1 MSDGDPFK
9 RVRTALAGQGPSTS
23 DHDLNQALPTHGT
36 GKLVEAGVLIP
47 LIQRD
52 RGINV
57 VLTQRSEGLKHHAGQ
72 VSFPGGRLEPEDRG
86 PRAAALREAREEIGL
101 DPAAVDIL
109 GRCPVHETATG
120 FRITPFVGAI
130 IGKANFVPQ
139 DGEVAE
145 IFEVPLDFA
154 MDTQNFG
161 IEWRRWRGARRYY
174 RAVTFGDRYIWG
186 ATAGILYGLA
196 RRYAE
201 PGDGIVN

>member
-1 MSDGDPFK
+1 MSDGDPFR
-9 RVRTALAGQGPSTS
+9 RVRLALAGQGTETS
-23 DHDLNQALPTHGT
+23 DHDLNQSLPTRSD

-52 RGINV
+52 REINV

-72 VSFPGGRLEPEDRG
+72 VSFPGGRLEPEDSG
-86 PRAAALREAREEIGL
+86 LRAAALREAREEVGL
-101 DPAAVDIL
+101 DPAAVNIL

-120 FRITPFVGAI
+120 FRITPFVGAV
-130 IGKANFVPQ
+130 IGSVNFIPQ
-139 DGEVAE
+139 EGEVEA
-145 IFEVPLDFA
+145 IFEVPLDFV
-154 MDTQNFG
+154 MNTQNFD
-161 IEWRRWRGARRYY
+161 IRWRRWRGARRYY

-201 PGDGIVN
+201 PGKENPD